1 MEFSFSL
8 SSIILLLGIT
18 QGLFL
23 VFLLLGKVDNKEA
36 NRFLALLIFSYSAFL
51 VESSLAGTEITKE
64 YPHILG
70 LTSGV
75 VFLIGPF
82 HFLYARTL
90 ISSKKEFAK
99 TDLLHFLPFLIFY
112 LYFLFPFYLQSGEF
126 KITFFDLIDKT
137 GPTLELRLFSWAVLI
152 QGVIYMVAT
161 LKLLRKHVDDIK
173 RNFSSLEAINLSWL
187 RRITFISMIVWVF
200 GIIIEIVQI
209 SNPVTTLQGLVPI
222 SIAFLIYTMGYL
234 GLRQPEIFSGAS
246 DEQMADP
253 SKYERSGL
261 SESSARRIH
270 QKLLALMNKQHV
282 YRDSDLKLNQLAHE
296 LSTSSNYLSQVIN
309 QIEEQ
314 NFYDFINEY
323 RINDVKKKMRD
334 DKYANQTILS
344 LAYEAGFNSKSA
356 FNTAFKKHTDMT
368 PSQYKNS
375 IETKSS
381 Q

>member
-51 VESSLAGTEITKE
+51 VESSLAGTEITKQ

-90 ISSKKEFAK
+90 ISTKKEFTK
-99 TDLLHFLPFLIFY
+99 TDLLHFLPFLSFY
-112 LYFLFPFYLQSGEF
+112 LYFLFPFYLQSGDF
-126 KITFFDLIDKT
+126 KITYFDQIDER

-173 RNFSSLEAINLSWL
+173 KSFSSLEEINLSWL

-200 GIIIEIVQI
+200 GIIIELVQI
-209 SNPVTTLQGLVPI
+209 SDPVTSLQGLVPI

-246 DEQMADP
+246 GEQVADP

-270 QKLLALMNKQHV
+270 QKLLALMNEQHI

-334 DKYANQTILS
+334 GKYANQTILS

-381 Q
+381 